1 MNLKGQY
8 SKHGVRCLGCDYM
21 LFKDFLLLR
30 AQDLFRI
37 RNKLKNDQEFKSKF
51 ENKEELKKISPEM
64 ILYLKV
70 CKAPNLIFKSI
81 ISYL

>member
-37 RNKLKNDQEFKSKF
+37 RNKLKNDKKFLSKF
-51 ENKEELKKISPEM
+51 ENKDELKKLSPEM
-64 ILYLKV
+64 KLYLKV